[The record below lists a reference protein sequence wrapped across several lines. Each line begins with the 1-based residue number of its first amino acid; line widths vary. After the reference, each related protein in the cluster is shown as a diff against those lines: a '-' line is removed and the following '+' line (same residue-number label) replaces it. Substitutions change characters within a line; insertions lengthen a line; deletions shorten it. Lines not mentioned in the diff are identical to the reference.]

1 MKNKTLQ
8 ILANCACAASLLALG
23 ACGSDSS
30 SSSNDTDMGSA
41 LILVFGSDY
50 STGELRW
57 GDPDSSTLS
66 EASLSFNQD
75 SKLVANGQY
84 LFVLERLG
92 ADNISLVDVS
102 LLNEGSAAVTKQL
115 ALSSGANPSDIVVI
129 DESKAWLSQEG
140 NDTLLQINPSTLK
153 IQKSVSLA
161 KYTVAGNVSPNMVDL
176 VLTGDTLIAL
186 LQRLDQYSPTRP
198 GLIVLFNAST
208 GSVLDTISLLTSN
221 PTAMAMYKGKL
232 LVTTNGAY
240 NASYGLDADNKRG
253 IEQVDLT
260 KGSSKLLATGEDF
273 GGGLNGLALDTQN
286 GIAYVPV
293 YIAWGNVPLK
303 TFNLSTKTVA
313 TNEEVSDVEGS
324 VFFDDF
330 SENLFLGER
339 ATGNENTFV
348 YNGSFLK
355 SINGENA
362 LAPYNITV
370 TRW

>member
-1 MKNKTLQ
+1 MKSKKIQN
-8 ILANCACAASLLALG
+8 LAKGACAASLLALV

-30 SSSNDTDMGSA
+30 SSQNDTEFNSA
-41 LILVFGSDY
+41 LALVFGSDY

-57 GDPDSSTLS
+57 CDPDSSTLS
-66 EASLSFNQD
+66 KASLSFNQD

-92 ADNISLVDVS
+92 ADNISLVDLS
-102 LLNEGSAAVTKQL
+102 LLNEGASAVKKQL
-115 ALSSGANPSDIVVI
+115 ALSAGANPSDIVVV
-129 DESKAWLSQEG
+129 DESIAWLSQEG
-140 NDTLLQINPSTLK
+140 NDTLLQINPLTLK

-161 KYTVAGNVSPNMVDL
+161 KYTVTGNVSPNLVDL
-176 VLTGDTLIAL
+176 ELTGDTLIAL
-186 LQRLDQYSPTRP
+186 LQRLDQYSPTLP

-208 GSVLDTISLLTSN
+208 GSLLDTVSLLTSN

-240 NASYGLDADNKRG
+240 NASYGLDADAKRG

-260 KGSSKLLATGEDF
+260 QGSSKLLATGKDF

-293 YIAWGNVPLK
+293 YIAWGDVPLK
-303 TFNLSTKTVA
+303 AFDLSKETVTTIA
-313 TNEEVSDVEGS
+313 EVSDVEGS

-330 SENLFLGER
+330 SENLFFGER

-348 YNGSFLK
+348 YNGSSLK
-355 SINGENA
+355 SINGENV